1 MCMSGIVIAA
11 LVILLL
17 LALCIIDY
25 SARRVR
31 KSAEDVCHKAARLS
45 MDMDT
50 MDGYLVEIRE
60 QIRELSQTLDKIEKD
75 VE

>member
-1 MCMSGIVIAA
+1 MSGIVIAA

-31 KSAEDVCHKAARLS
+31 KSAEDVCHKTARLS

>member
-1 MCMSGIVIAA
+1 MSGIAIAA
-11 LVILLL
+11 LVIIPLLVIG
-17 LALCIIDY
+17 IIGY
-25 SARRVR
+25 SARKVND
-31 KSAEDVCHKAARLS
+31 SAAEVCHKAKCLS
-45 MDMDT
+45 EDMDT